1 MVTTLPYGSW
11 PSPLTADLLATGGT
25 RLGSPRLVGR
35 EVWWTEGIATEGGR
49 QAIVRTAGPVALPP
63 AEGAEGAAAL
73 SVPADRVTVLPAP
86 YNARSRVHEY
96 GGSSWSVVPAPG
108 PDGQPPLVVFVNF
121 ADQRAYALREGE
133 QLRPLTPVGPE
144 VESAHGP
151 SLRWADPTVVTLV
164 DGTTEVWWV
173 CEDHAGLVGRTAGAD
188 GPSPDGGAPRPDGGT
203 PPTDSDVTPPADAD
217 GAPHIE
223 RSIVAVPLD
232 GSAAEDPAAL
242 RRITPASRFVAH
254 PRLSPDGTRLAWIS
268 WEHPQMPWD
277 GTELHVAPLLDG
289 SAGEGEII
297 AGGTDVSVLQ
307 PEWLDDERLL
317 FLSDTTGWWNPWTW
331 SSADGA
337 RQVLER
343 EEEFAGPM
351 WALGTTW
358 CQVLDADRALVQH
371 GRAAT
376 SLSVLRI
383 STGEL
388 APLDCPLTEV
398 GGMQRREDGLLVLA
412 GASPTAFGAIH
423 LAELRLDDAPGL
435 SGPSAASTDAA
446 PAAAPTYAA
455 PAAASTGGAPSAGPT
470 PSAAPSLSALT
481 LLRSSRDDA
490 PDPGLL
496 PEAESIE
503 VPLADGG
510 VVHAIVHRPRQ
521 EGLAGRE
528 GELPPFIAQVHGGP
542 TAHVP
547 PVLSLP
553 VAYYTSRGLGV
564 VVVNYGGSSGY
575 GRAYRDRL
583 KGQWG
588 VVDVADTVAVMEHL
602 VAEGIADGE
611 RLAIEGGSAGGWT
624 TLACLTRT
632 DAFAAG
638 VSSFGVAELE
648 QFRLDTHDFESR
660 YIDGLVGPYP
670 ERRDLYV
677 ERAPLSHVDELEV
690 PVLLLQGDEDRIVPP
705 SQSEAFRDAL
715 AAKGIPHAYLLF
727 EGEQH
732 GFRKAETIVTAIESS
747 LSFYGQ
753 VLGFSPACVPVLALE
768 SN

>member
-35 EVWWTEGIATEGGR
+35 EVWWSEGIATEGGR

-63 AEGAEGAAAL
+63 AEGAEGPPAATG
-73 SVPADRVTVLPAP
+73 PTDRVTVLPAP
-86 YNARSRVHEY
+86 FNARSRVHEY
-96 GGSSWSVVPAPG
+96 GGSSWSVVSAPG
-108 PDGQPPLVVFVNF
+108 LDGQGPLVVFVNF
-121 ADQRAYALREGE
+121 ADQRAYALREG
-133 QLRPLTPVGPE
+133 QQPRPLTPVGPE

-151 SLRWADPTVVTLV
+151 SMRWADPTVVTLA

-188 GPSPDGGAPRPDGGT
+188 GPRPDGGT

-232 GSAAEDPAAL
+232 GSAAVDPAAL

-297 AGGTDVSVLQ
+297 AGSTDVSVLQ

-317 FLSDTTGWWNPWTW
+317 FLSDVTGWWNPWTW

-358 CQVLDADRALVQH
+358 YQVLDADRALVQH

-376 SLSVLRI
+376 SLSMLRI

-412 GASPTAFGAIH
+412 GATPTAFGAIH
-423 LAELRLDDAPGL
+423 LAELRLGDEPAQ
-435 SGPSAASTDAA
+435 SRPSAAPSRASAHVPSDTLSST
-446 PAAAPTYAA
+446 
-455 PAAASTGGAPSAGPT
+455 ASTGGAPSAAESGAP
-470 PSAAPSLSALT
+470 PSAVPSLSPLT

-490 PDPGLL
+490 PDPDLL

-588 VVDVADTVAVMEHL
+588 VVDVQDTVAVMEHL
-602 VAEGIADGE
+602 VAEGIADGK

-677 ERAPLSHVDELEV
+677 ERAPLNHVDELEV

-732 GFRKAETIVTAIESS
+732 GFRKAETIVTATETS

-768 SN
+768 RS

>member
-11 PSPLTADLLATGGT
+11 PSPLTAELLATGGT
-25 RLGSPRLVGR
+25 RLGSPHLVGDQ
-35 EVWWTEGIATEGGR
+35 VWWTEGIATEGGR
-49 QAIVRTAGPVALPP
+49 QAIVRTAGPVGLQDPAPADGTAPTGSAP
-63 AEGAEGAAAL
+63 AET
-73 SVPADRVTVLPAP
+73 VTVLPAP

-96 GGSSWSVVPAPG
+96 GGASWTVVPEPAAAAPEPRPRSESAPTG
-108 PDGQPPLVVFVNF
+108 TSAGRPPLVVFVNF
-121 ADQRAYALREGE
+121 EDQRVHALREGE
-133 QLRPLTPVGPE
+133 QPRPLTPVGPE
-144 VESAHGP
+144 VASAHGP
-151 SLRWADPTVVTLV
+151 SLRWADPTVVTLA
-164 DGTTEVWWV
+164 DGTAEVWWI
-173 CEDHAGLVGRTAGAD
+173 CEDHTGGAD
-188 GPSPDGGAPRPDGGT
+188 GPR
-203 PPTDSDVTPPADAD
+203 ADAD

-223 RSIVAVPLD
+223 RYVVAVPLD
-232 GSAAEDPAAL
+232 GSAAQDPSAL
-242 RRITPASRFVAH
+242 RRITPSSRFVAH

-277 GTELHVAPLLDG
+277 GTELHVAPLLSG
-289 SAGEGEII
+289 SAGEGETV

-317 FLSDTTGWWNPWTW
+317 FLSDTTGWWNPWVW
-331 SSADGA
+331 SAETGA

-358 CQVLDADRALVQH
+358 YQVLDADRVLVQH

-388 APLDCPLTEV
+388 TPLGCPLTSI
-398 GGMQRREDGLLVLA
+398 GSAQRREDGLLVLD
-412 GASPTAFGAIH
+412 GASPTQFDAIH
-423 LAELRLDDAPGL
+423 VAELRLEG
-435 SGPSAASTDAA
+435 A
-446 PAAAPTYAA
+446 PA
-455 PAAASTGGAPSAGPT
+455 
-470 PSAAPSLSALT
+470 LSPLT
-481 LLRSSRDDA
+481 VLRSSREDA

-503 VPLADGG
+503 VPLPDGG

-553 VAYYTSRGLGV
+553 IAYYTSRGLGV

-575 GRAYRDRL
+575 GREYRNRL
-583 KGQWG
+583 RGQWG
-588 VVDVADTVAVMEHL
+588 VVDVSDTVSVMEHL
-602 VAEGIADGE
+602 VAEGIADGD

-677 ERAPLSHVDELEV
+677 ERAPLSHVDELEC

-732 GFRKAETIVTAIESS
+732 GFRKAGTIVRAIEAS

-753 VLGFSPACVPVLALE
+753 VLGFSPACVPVLELQRG
-768 SN
+768 

>member
-63 AEGAEGAAAL
+63 AEGAEGSAAATDRADGVTAADAGPAPGVASAADDSQPPAT
-73 SVPADRVTVLPAP
+73 SVSADRVTVLPAP
-86 YNARSRVHEY
+86 FNARSRVHEY
-96 GGSSWSVVPAPG
+96 GGSSWGVVPAPG
-108 PDGQPPLVVFVNF
+108 PDGQGPLVVFVNF
-121 ADQRAYALREGE
+121 ADQRVHALREGE
-133 QLRPLTPVGPE
+133 QPRPLTPVGPV

-151 SLRWADPTVVTLV
+151 SLRWADPTVITLA
-164 DGTTEVWWV
+164 DGSTEVWWV

-188 GPSPDGGAPRPDGGT
+188 GSSPDGGAPRP
-203 PPTDSDVTPPADAD
+203 DAD

-254 PRLSPDGTRLAWIS
+254 PRLSPDGTHLAWIS

-277 GTELHVAPLLDG
+277 GTELHVAPLLNG

-317 FLSDTTGWWNPWTW
+317 FLSDVTGWWNPWTW
-331 SSADGA
+331 SSAGGA

-423 LAELRLDDAPGL
+423 LAELRLDG
-435 SGPSAASTDAA
+435 
-446 PAAAPTYAA
+446 
-455 PAAASTGGAPSAGPT
+455 
-470 PSAAPSLSALT
+470 APSLSPLT

-768 SN
+768 RN

>member
-35 EVWWTEGIATEGGR
+35 EVWWSEGIATEGGR

-63 AEGAEGAAAL
+63 AEGAEGPPAATG
-73 SVPADRVTVLPAP
+73 PTDRVTVLPAP
-86 YNARSRVHEY
+86 FNARSRVHEY
-96 GGSSWSVVPAPG
+96 GGSSWSVVSAPG
-108 PDGQPPLVVFVNF
+108 LDGQGPLVVFVNF
-121 ADQRAYALREGE
+121 ADQRAYALREG
-133 QLRPLTPVGPE
+133 QQPRPLTPVGPE

-151 SLRWADPTVVTLV
+151 SMRWADPTVVTLA

-188 GPSPDGGAPRPDGGT
+188 GPRPDGGT

-307 PEWLDDERLL
+307 PEWLDDEGLL
-317 FLSDTTGWWNPWTW
+317 FLSDVTGWWNPWTW

-358 CQVLDADRALVQH
+358 YQVLDADRALVQH

-412 GASPTAFGAIH
+412 GATPTAFGAIH
-423 LAELRLDDAPGL
+423 LAELRLGDEPAQ
-435 SGPSAASTDAA
+435 SRPSAAPSRASAHVPSDTLSST
-446 PAAAPTYAA
+446 
-455 PAAASTGGAPSAGPT
+455 ASTGGAPSAAESGAP
-470 PSAAPSLSALT
+470 PSAVPSLSPLT

-490 PDPGLL
+490 PDPDLL

-588 VVDVADTVAVMEHL
+588 VVDVQDTVAVMEHL
-602 VAEGIADGE
+602 VAEGIADGK

-677 ERAPLSHVDELEV
+677 ERAPLNHVDELEV

-732 GFRKAETIVTAIESS
+732 GFRKAETIVTATEAS

-768 SN
+768 RS